1 MAAGYKPGGPQR
13 HPQGARGT
21 EGAGQLELFVAKTS
35 GRVPFTE
42 GQSGQGGV
50 GAPR

>member
-1 MAAGYKPGGPQR
+1 MAARHQPGGPQR
-13 HPQGARGT
+13 HPQGARGA

-35 GRVPFTE
+35 GRVALTA

-50 GAPR
+50 GTPR